1 MQFRTQEVAIIRTT
15 LECALYLKY
24 KMVSPYIDHMHI
36 SHLESSNSPIC
47 LPQISICR
55 PILEKCLTILAEGE
69 VRVLWDRRLFLAM
82 AVIGFFSMIIVLTI
96 GNVYPFFS
104 VVVCFY

>member
-1 MQFRTQEVAIIRTT
+1 MQFRTREVAIILTI
-15 LECALYLKY
+15 LECVLCSKFKTVIFSINY
-24 KMVSPYIDHMHI
+24 KNI
-36 SHLESSNSPIC
+36 SFLESSNGRAC

-82 AVIGFFSMIIVLTI
+82 AVIGFLSMIIVLTI
-96 GNVYPFFS
+96 GNVYPFLS
-104 VVVCFY
+104 VVVC